1 MKLDGLKK
9 YHFIGIGGVGM
20 SALAKI
26 LIELGCQISG
36 SDSKDSPTLDML
48 KNLGNVEQQDGTIP
62 KKKPEAEKISA
73 FGALSEYAN
82 PALIPF
88 ESCAWERAVVKKYA
102 KALG

>member
-1 MKLDGLKK
+1 M
-9 YHFIGIGGVGM
+9 
-20 SALAKI
+20 AEKI
-26 LIELGCQISG
+26 TVKIELDADLKEAAEKLYGKI
-36 SDSKDSPTLDML
+36 DLTLEEAIPL
-48 KNLGNVEQQDGTIP
+48 LVKYNVEQQDGTIP